1 MAVLAHVLRYG
12 QLRLGRRVART
23 LPWVGAAIALAAV
36 GSAIRRKG
44 VVGGT
49 VDTALNAVP
58 VLGAAKGVV
67 ETIRGRDFI
76 PDRFPARTR

>member
-1 MAVLAHVLRYG
+1 MAVIRHVMRYG
-12 QLRLGRRVART
+12 QLRLGRRLART
-23 LPWVGAAIALAAV
+23 IPWVGAAVALAAI

-44 VVGGT
+44 VVAGT

-67 ETIRGRDFI
+67 ESLRGRDFI
-76 PDRFPARTR
+76 PDRRSLP

>member
-1 MAVLAHVLRYG
+1 MAVMRHVMRYG
-12 QLRLGRRVART
+12 QLRVARR
-23 LPWVGAAIALAAV
+23 LARAVPWVGAAVAVLAV

-58 VLGAAKGVV
+58 LLGAAKGVV
-67 ETIRGRDFI
+67 ESIRGRDFI
-76 PDRFPARTR
+76 PDRRLLP